1 MEKNKSLGTR
11 DNNKAVAIIE
21 DEIKRFK
28 TCQTRKKV
36 VNHEEYIRGL
46 IDMGLKL
53 GSLLPATGKILLQQ
67 MREEKLLKMKQLDN
81 M

>member
-1 MEKNKSLGTR
+1 MEKNNPLGTR
-11 DNNKAVAIIE
+11 DNNKVIAIVE
-21 DEIKRFK
+21 NEIKRFK

-53 GSLLPATGKILLQQ
+53 CSLTTATGKRLVQQ
-67 MREEKLLKMKQLDN
+67 MRAEKLLKMKQLDN